1 MSLTEVQ
8 QRVMPGPNPIVVH
21 RRRLLKSTITAVRRP
36 NFSYQRTIDVQF
48 VGEDAEDYG
57 GPRREFLR

>member
-1 MSLTEVQ
+1 
-8 QRVMPGPNPIVVH
+8 MPGPNPIVVH